1 MELQEAVG
9 EILKKARKAQGL
21 SQEKFGADA
30 GIARTYV
37 SLIERGSSSATL
49 KTLVKACK
57 WHGLEVS
64 AVIAEAEQ
72 MMRKGR
78 KTHPTNDGGRSSGGH
93 ST

>member
-9 EILKKARKAQGL
+9 KILRKAREARGL
-21 SQEKFGADA
+21 SQEVFGAEA

-37 SLIERGSSSATL
+37 SLIELGSSSATL
-49 KTLVKACK
+49 KMLEKACK

-72 MMRKGR
+72 MIRKDR
-78 KTHPTNDGGRSSGGH
+78 KTHTTKDDGPSSGGH